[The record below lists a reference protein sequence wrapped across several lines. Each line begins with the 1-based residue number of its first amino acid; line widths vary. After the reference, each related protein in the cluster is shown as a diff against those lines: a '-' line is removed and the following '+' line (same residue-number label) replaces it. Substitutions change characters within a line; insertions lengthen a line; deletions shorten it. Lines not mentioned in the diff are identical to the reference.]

1 MRHADDDLFDAELA
15 AALDDLLQRRHHRF
29 GAVEPEALGARVFH
43 VGEGLEQLG
52 LDQLVEDRALAF
64 GGEGDV
70 LVLALDAL
78 LDPRLLRRR
87 GDVHELDADVPAV
100 GAAQDLQ
107 DLADGRHLE
116 PQHLVDEDRA
126 VEVGLREAV
135 GLGAQLLVD
144 LALGQTER
152 IEVGGQVPHHAIG
165 ADQHQRADAV
175 LGGAQGHRRAHLEAG
190 GLCPRLQ
197 AAADVLLGGAVVAGQ
212 GAQQLAIAFGI
223 QLIERPGPGRPG
235 VAVLALLLLVQAG
248 EEVPPLVAH
257 RARIALV
264 LRLHVLDVGGIGA
277 VQEGRARKGF
287 VLRLACHRG
296 STLRWLRCKG
306 GSHAELTRR
315 PTPERLATT
324 SDHYVQAAHAYMGS
338 KYDRP
343 ITAAAQ

>member
-1 MRHADDDLFDAELA
+1 MRHADDDLLDAELA

-29 GAVEPEALGARVFH
+29 RAVEPEALGARVFH

-135 GLGAQLLVD
+135 GLGSQLLVD
-144 LALGQTER
+144 LALGEAER
-152 IEVGGQVPHHAIG
+152 IEVGGQMAHHAIG

-175 LGGAQGHRRAHLEAG
+175 LGGAQRDRRAQLEAG
-190 GLCPRLQ
+190 GLCRAP
-197 AAADVLLGGAVVAGQ
+197 AA
-212 GAQQLAIAFGI
+212 
-223 QLIERPGPGRPG
+223 GRG
-235 VAVLALLLLVQAG
+235 CA
-248 EEVPPLVAH
+248 
-257 RARIALV
+257 ARFA
-264 LRLHVLDVGGIGA
+264 
-277 VQEGRARKGF
+277 
-287 VLRLACHRG
+287 
-296 STLRWLRCKG
+296 
-306 GSHAELTRR
+306 
-315 PTPERLATT
+315 P
-324 SDHYVQAAHAYMGS
+324 
-338 KYDRP
+338 
-343 ITAAAQ
+343 